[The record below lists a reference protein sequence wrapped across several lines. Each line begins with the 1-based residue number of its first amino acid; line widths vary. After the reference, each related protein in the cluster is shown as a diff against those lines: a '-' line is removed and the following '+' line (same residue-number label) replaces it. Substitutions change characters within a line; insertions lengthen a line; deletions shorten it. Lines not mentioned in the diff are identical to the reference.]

1 VTAVARR
8 LGELASRYDLDEAAV
23 RCLAALLSVLADDS
37 TAPSSVRAPAEAVDT
52 HVADSLVALEL
63 PATAGAREL
72 ADLGSGAGFPGLPLA
87 AALPAARVRLVES
100 NARKCAYLK
109 RAAARAGIAN
119 AEIVHA
125 RAETW
130 DEGRETCDLV
140 MARALAS
147 LSVVAEYAAPLLR
160 ETGVLIAWKGRRDA
174 REEADGAFA
183 AGELGLEPVEIRPVR
198 PFATARE
205 RHLHLLRKVAPTPPR
220 YPRRPGMAAKRPLR
234 AG

>member
-23 RCLAALLSVLADDS
+23 RSLAALLSVLADDS
-37 TAPSSVRAPAEAVDT
+37 TAPSSVRAPADAVDT

-63 PATAGAREL
+63 PATPGAREL
-72 ADLGSGAGFPGLPLA
+72 ADLGSGAGFPGFPLA
-87 AALPAARVRLVES
+87 AALPAARVRRVES
-100 NARKCAYLK
+100 
-109 RAAARAGIAN
+109 N

-130 DEGRETCDLV
+130 DEGREACDLV
-140 MARALAS
+140 TARALAP

-160 ETGVLIAWKGRRDA
+160 ETGILIAWKGRRDG
-174 REEADGAFA
+174 REEADGAVA

-205 RHLHLLRKVAPTPPR
+205 RHLHVLRKVAPTPPR

-234 AG
+234 AD